1 MSEQNENNES
11 LNNEANENV
20 KEELNQEL
28 QSTATDNEQAQGT
41 ENATEDT
48 QEDKKKKGFFKEAM
62 DWILTLGGAVLVALF
77 ITQCLIV
84 NANVPTSSMENT
96 IMPKDRVIAN
106 RLSYKFSEPKRFDIV
121 VFKYPDDESTLFV
134 KRIIGLPG
142 DKVDIIDGK
151 VYINDSTEPIADS
164 FIKEPMAKGMDN
176 YNTFY
181 VPEDSYFML
190 GDNRNNSKDSRY
202 WINTYVKK
210 DKILGKVIF
219 KYYPG
224 ISFFKDIEE

>member
-1 MSEQNENNES
+1 MSEQNENK
-11 LNNEANENV
+11 EALTT
-20 KEELNQEL
+20 EELNTE
-28 QSTATDNEQAQGT
+28 ATTIENEDISKEAL
-41 ENATEDT
+41 ES
-48 QEDKKKKGFFKEAM
+48 KKKNLKKEIL
-62 DWILTLGGAVLVALF
+62 DWVFTIGGAILIAII
-77 ITQCLIV
+77 ITQFIIV

-96 IMPKDRVIAN
+96 IMPKDRIVAN
-106 RLSYKFSEPKRFDIV
+106 RLSYKFSEPERFDVV

-142 DKVDIIDGK
+142 DKIDIIDGK
-151 VYINDSTEPIADS
+151 VYINDSAEPLDDS
-164 FIKEPMAKGMDN
+164 FIKEPMSFGRDN
-176 YNTFY
+176 YDTYY

-219 KYYPG
+219 RYYPNFT
-224 ISFFKDIEE
+224 IFKDQN